1 VNLVSASYRK
11 WTCVNL
17 IKGGRGRAR
26 PPDRERGRRVRRDLI
41 DVSRRFAGVH
51 RVGREGINF
60 G

>member
-1 VNLVSASYRK
+1 
-11 WTCVNL
+11 VNL

>member
-1 VNLVSASYRK
+1 
-11 WTCVNL
+11 VNL

-26 PPDRERGRRVRRDLI
+26 PPDRERGQLVRRDLI

-51 RVGREGINF
+51 RVGREGMNF